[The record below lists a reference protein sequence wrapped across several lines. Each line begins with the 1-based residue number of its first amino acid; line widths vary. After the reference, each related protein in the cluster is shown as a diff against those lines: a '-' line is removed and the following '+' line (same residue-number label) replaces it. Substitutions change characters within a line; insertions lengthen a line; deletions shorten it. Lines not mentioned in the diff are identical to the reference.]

1 MAKKPDIEDFRKVV
15 RKSGGNLTKVAATL
29 RVARKTIYQW
39 AKEDPEFK
47 DVISDERGSL
57 VDECLVSARVL
68 ALGIPDKDENG
79 NFIGWRERPDG
90 YMIRY
95 LLSTLGR
102 NEGFGESM
110 DVTTNGKDIGQQI
123 IFSPTP
129 LTEKDI
135 QEIKDIQNGKK
146 SSNDCGLSET

>member
-102 NEGFGESM
+102 DEGFGESM